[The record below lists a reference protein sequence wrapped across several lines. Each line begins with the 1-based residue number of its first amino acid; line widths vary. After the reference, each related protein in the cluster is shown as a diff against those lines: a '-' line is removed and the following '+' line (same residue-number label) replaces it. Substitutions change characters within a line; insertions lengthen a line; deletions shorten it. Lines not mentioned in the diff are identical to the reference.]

1 MLNDFD
7 SFVVYLDPDTLKYMF
22 LNYMKSRNYPVM
34 KKLYSVLN
42 EGYENNMIVTPISY
56 NQIISYIEENT
67 IDNEYLAMM
76 GNIGQIQFNKRF
88 TIRTLQLIRIINHFF
103 EQKYKKPIWMDAFS
117 SNPDNKY
124 MPGFNQYRSISV
136 QNVLKAFEREEKY
149 SRVYSFIESYKEGKS
164 FEDIAGEYFRYS
176 WEQFPDIIKPFLPID
191 GTPEYNMKRFL
202 EYEEIKEIPEYHII
216 SNILHP
222 LFEKHG
228 IKDIESGLKDD
239 LLLAAET
246 AAVYMPYCHFY
257 VTTVDIA
264 EIIMMT
270 GINEPYNVM
279 VYDHNESSLYKLID
293 DISILIKTKKI
304 ESKRKTSKTI
314 FRKNRY

>member
-1 MLNDFD
+1 MLNDFK
-7 SFVVYLDPDTLKYMF
+7 SFIVYLDPDTLKYMF
-22 LNYMKSRNYPVM
+22 LNYMKSQNYPVM
-34 KKLYSVLN
+34 KKLYSVLK
-42 EGYENNMIVTPISY
+42 EGYENNMIVTPISF
-56 NQIISYIEENT
+56 NHILSYIEENT

-76 GNIGQIQFNKRF
+76 GNIGQIQFHRRF
-88 TIRTLQLIRIINHFF
+88 TIRTLQLIRIINNFF

-117 SNPDNKY
+117 TNPDKKY
-124 MPGFNQYRSISV
+124 MPGFNQYRSINA
-136 QNVLKAFEREEKY
+136 QTVLKALEREEKY
-149 SRVYSFIESYKEGKS
+149 SRVYYFIESYKEGNS

-176 WEQFPDIIKPFLPID
+176 WEKFPDIIKPFLPID

-216 SNILHP
+216 SNILNP

-264 EIIMMT
+264 ELIMMT
-270 GINEPYNVM
+270 GINKPYNVM

-293 DISILIKTKKI
+293 DISILINTKKI

-314 FRKNRY
+314 FRKSRY

>member
-1 MLNDFD
+1 MLNNFD

-34 KKLYSVLN
+34 KKLYSVLKG
-42 EGYENNMIVTPISY
+42 GYENNMIVTPISF
-56 NQIISYIEENT
+56 NQILSYIEENT

-76 GNIGQIQFNKRF
+76 GNIGQIQFHRRF
-88 TIRTLQLIRIINHFF
+88 TIRTLQLIRIINNFF
-103 EQKYKKPIWMDAFS
+103 EQKYKKQIWMDAFS
-117 SNPDNKY
+117 TNPDKEY

-149 SRVYSFIESYKEGKS
+149 SRVYYFIESYKEGKS

-222 LFEKHG
+222 LFEKYG

-264 EIIMMT
+264 ELIMMT
-270 GINEPYNVM
+270 GINESYNVM

-293 DISILIKTKKI
+293 DINILINTKKI

-314 FRKNRY
+314 FRKSRY